1 MKSQAL
7 YPYHTRVSNFAQDKP
22 KVGIFVGFGGGKTY
36 LSLKWLEDMCQLYGY
51 GCRHVNSPL
60 PALVLTLKTGIHH
73 WGEQIE
79 QHSNFTSSL
88 VRGTGEQRVNAFKRK
103 ADIYVTSYDL
113 FRSPKMLK
121 AFGMTHITETTYDG
135 KVKHYFRGTERTG
148 LHTVIV
154 DESTSLKNVRAQ
166 RFKALRV
173 PCVQMNYRA
182 ILTGKPILER
192 ADEIWGQMLFLDDG
206 ETFGGSFWRFRN
218 TYFSEGPPWDPYT
231 WTLKP
236 GAEQKIAAKL
246 DRLCIRISE
255 EEVSAQLPPK
265 RYIKVP
271 FEMPKSVRRRYE
283 QLRDEFC
290 MEKLD
295 GDTFETKWAPARSQK
310 MHQLCQGIFYKEAN
324 KYELVHT
331 MKLDWLQE
339 NIPLMLKEG
348 PTLIWTHLVRL
359 IPLIAKVLSPIPLC
373 IYKGEG
379 MNNAER
385 DESEIAFKSGK
396 VDLMI
401 LSERMGYAGL
411 DLWRA
416 NQAVFYSTDY
426 PAGFRD
432 NAEDRCHR
440 IGSEIHEAVTYY
452 DLVFKDS
459 MDEVV
464 LRAIQEKLNMTEEI
478 LKHIRRE

>member
-7 YPYHTRVSNFAQDKP
+7 YPFQTRVSEFAKDKP
-22 KVGIFVGFGGGKTY
+22 KVGIFVGYGGGKTY
-36 LSLKWLEDMCQLYGY
+36 LSLQWLEDMYKWRCQYHPSLP
-51 GCRHVNSPL
+51 SPF

-73 WGEQIE
+73 WGQQIE
-79 QHSNFTSSL
+79 EHSSFTYVK
-88 VRGTGEQRVNAFKRK
+88 VRGSAVHRVKMFKIK
-103 ADIYVTSYDL
+103 ADIYITSYDL
-113 FRSPKMLK
+113 FRSPAMLK
-121 AFGMTHITETTYDG
+121 AFKITHTSEITYDG
-135 KVKHYFRGTERTG
+135 KVKHYFKGLEKTG

-154 DESTSLKNVRAQ
+154 DESTSLKNARSQ

-173 PCVQMNYRA
+173 PCVQMYYRA
-182 ILTGKPILER
+182 ILTGKPILEK
-192 ADEIWGQMLFLDDG
+192 AEEIWGQMLFLDDG
-206 ETFGGSFWRFRN
+206 ETFGKSFWKFRD
-218 TYFSEGPPWDPYT
+218 TYFVPGPPWDPYA

-236 GAEQKIAAKL
+236 GAEQKIAEKL
-246 DRLCIRISE
+246 NRLCIRVSK

-271 FEMPKSVRRRYE
+271 FEMPKSVRIRYE
-283 QLRDEFC
+283 QLRDEFY
-290 MEKLD
+290 METLD
-295 GDTFETKWAPARSQK
+295 GDMFETKWAPARSQK
-310 MHQLCQGIFYKEAN
+310 MHQLCQGIFYKGKDE
-324 KYELVHT
+324 YELIHT
-331 MKLDWLQE
+331 MKLDWLHE

-348 PTLIWTHLVRL
+348 PVLIWTHLIRL
-359 IPLIAKVLSPIPLC
+359 IPLIAKVLSPIPLRV
-373 IYKGEG
+373 YKGWG
-379 MNNAER
+379 MNDAER
-385 DESEIAFKSGK
+385 DEAETAFKSGK

-401 LSERMGYAGL
+401 LSERMGYAVL

-416 NQAVFYSTDY
+416 NQSVFYSTDY

-452 DLVFKDS
+452 DLLFKDS

-464 LRAIQEKLNMTEEI
+464 FDAIKQKLNMAEEI